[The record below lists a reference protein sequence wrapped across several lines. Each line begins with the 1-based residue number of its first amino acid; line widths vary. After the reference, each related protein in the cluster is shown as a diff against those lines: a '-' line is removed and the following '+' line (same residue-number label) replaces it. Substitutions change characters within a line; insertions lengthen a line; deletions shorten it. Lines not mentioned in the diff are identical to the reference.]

1 MTNWTQKTLE
11 ILNEKTENYTSQE
24 KANVNFGYL
33 KNLLSKIEDN
43 PITDSEVLHTKIE
56 QVIHGIQPKAANQK
70 VQYKTKNLNDITNLQ
85 TFVKENFNYVKKGKY
100 KKSYTSTGMIFGMSI
115 GIAIGVAFGKI
126 AIGLSVGMLWGLGI
140 GGFIGNN
147 LDRKAEMENRVL

>member
-1 MTNWTQKTLE
+1 M
-11 ILNEKTENYTSQE
+11 
-24 KANVNFGYL
+24 
-33 KNLLSKIEDN
+33 LSKIEDN

-85 TFVKENFNYVKKGKY
+85 TFVKENFNYVKKGKF

-115 GIAIGVAFGKI
+115 GIAIGAAFGKI
-126 AIGLSVGMLWGLGI
+126 AIG
-140 GGFIGNN
+140 
-147 LDRKAEMENRVL
+147 